1 MKRKKTIIEMSGLIL
16 SGILSF
22 CFLSLKTLPKDI
34 QLTLSK
40 EFTVDSLG
48 AGQGISIQ
56 NEKAFIYGDREVGMI
71 REYVLHN
78 DSLAYTGKEIK
89 LSLGGKDVINHPTGI
104 AFHKDQP
111 TFIGNSI
118 RLNPEGTLWKAVI
131 YLVDWEGLQK
141 TKTLDGNLLNTI
153 DDDACIQGTRPEY
166 VQYKNKWFVATADYG
181 NKKNEVRLYNPLAL
195 KSAKK
200 TSEEGVLYKKFTCS
214 PFVQNLLWVPEK
226 KVLVLIQNQIEG
238 RRWRFTFLDFEKS
251 LESGH
256 EVVLKVIDVDKAD
269 ELEGFSLTKNL
280 QKGIAVTS
288 SRKANVHLT
297 SLKW

>member
-1 MKRKKTIIEMSGLIL
+1 MKRKKTIIEMSGLVL

-22 CFLSLKTLPKDI
+22 CFLSQQVTVKDLEFRLK
-34 QLTLSK
+34 K
-40 EFTVDSLG
+40 EFSIDSLG

-71 REYVLHN
+71 REYVLNN
-78 DSLAYTGKEIK
+78 DSLIYTGKEMQ
-89 LSLGGKDVINHPTGI
+89 LSLAGKDVINHPTGI
-104 AFHKDQP
+104 AFHKNQP
-111 TFIGNSI
+111 AFIGNSI
-118 RLNPEGTLWKAVI
+118 RLNPEGTLWKAMI
-131 YLVDWEGLQK
+131 YHVDWNGLQK

-153 DDDACIQGTRPEY
+153 EDDACIQGTRPEY
-166 VQYKNKWFVATADYG
+166 VQYQNKWFVATADYG

-195 KSAKK
+195 KTAKK
-200 TSEEGVLYKKFTCS
+200 TSEAGVLYKKFTCS

-251 LESGH
+251 LDTGH
-256 EVVLKVIDVDKAD
+256 EVVLKTIDLDKTD
-269 ELEGFSLTKNL
+269 ELEGFALTKNI

-288 SRKANVHLT
+288 ARKANVHLAN
-297 SLKW
+297 LKW